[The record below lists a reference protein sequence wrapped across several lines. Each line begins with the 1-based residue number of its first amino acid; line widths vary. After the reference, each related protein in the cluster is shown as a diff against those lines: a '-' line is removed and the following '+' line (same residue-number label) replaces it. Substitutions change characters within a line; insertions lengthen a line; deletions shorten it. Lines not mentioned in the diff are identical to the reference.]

1 MIIENAQLF
10 IRFLPV
16 FNFFFVKNKHLI
28 LWLMLFVINI
38 FMSNKNIEFY
48 IKTVIFDECLPI
60 NIHQKKTNNEY
71 GQFHVFA
78 CSTDCHN
85 NGW

>member
-1 MIIENAQLF
+1 
-10 IRFLPV
+10 
-16 FNFFFVKNKHLI
+16 
-28 LWLMLFVINI
+28 MLFVINI
-38 FMSNKNIEFY
+38 FMSNKNIGFY

-71 GQFHVFA
+71 RQFQVFA
-78 CSTDCHN
+78 CSTNCHN